1 MTCSNNQKE
10 KILII
15 LTGGTICSVED
26 IHGERSSDTASAKY
40 KIISSFRSSSSPFRD
55 TEFDFLAPLN
65 ILSENMTTKT
75 WTKLLDGIRSIE
87 NPDSYKGIII
97 LHGTDTL
104 AFTSS
109 MLSLMLTH
117 LNCPVFLVSSQLPL
131 DSEGTNGNVNFR
143 AAAELIMNGIK
154 PNVYAVYKNSDGN
167 IYLHYGSQLQQ
178 CKNYSNDFFSKD
190 AIKIQDESNACA
202 EGIAFE
208 TKNDFINT
216 LGELSNEVLYI
227 APYVGIN
234 YDCYN
239 LDSIRAVVH
248 GTYHSDTVC
257 VERSRRKGVTTNFSI
272 IEFARKC
279 ALHGTSL
286 FLAHCNPETYAY
298 ESTGDALE
306 NGALAISGM
315 TVEMAYVKTLIGVSL
330 GYEGNSLS
338 QFVNTGINNEI
349 IYY

>member
-1 MTCSNNQKE
+1 MASVSKE
-10 KILII
+10 NKKILII
-15 LTGGTICSVED
+15 LTGGTICSTQNSS
-26 IHGERSSDTASAKY
+26 GERSSDTATAKY
-40 KIISSFRSSSSPFRD
+40 KIISCFRNSSSPYKD
-55 TEFDFLAPLN
+55 AEFDFLMPLN

-75 WTKLLDGIRSIE
+75 WTKLLEGIRAIE
-87 NPDSYKGIII
+87 NPDSYSGIII

-104 AFTSS
+104 AYTSS
-109 MLSLMLTH
+109 MLSIMLTH
-117 LNCPVFLVSSQLPL
+117 LNIPVFLVSSQLPL
-131 DSEGTNGNVNFR
+131 DNEGTNGNDNFR
-143 AAAELIMNGIK
+143 AAAELILNGIK
-154 PNVYAVYKNSDGN
+154 PNIYAVYKNSDGH

-190 AIKIQDESNACA
+190 ALKIENTDNAFA
-202 EGIAFE
+202 EGIDFE

-216 LGELSNEVLYI
+216 LTELSNEVLYI

-234 YDCYN
+234 YNCYN

-279 ALHGTSL
+279 AEHNTSL

-306 NGALAISGM
+306 NGALPISGM
-315 TVEMAYVKTLIGVSL
+315 TVEMAYVKTLIGVSMGL
-330 GYEGNSLS
+330 QGQQLSL
-338 QFVNTGINNEI
+338 FVNTGINNEI